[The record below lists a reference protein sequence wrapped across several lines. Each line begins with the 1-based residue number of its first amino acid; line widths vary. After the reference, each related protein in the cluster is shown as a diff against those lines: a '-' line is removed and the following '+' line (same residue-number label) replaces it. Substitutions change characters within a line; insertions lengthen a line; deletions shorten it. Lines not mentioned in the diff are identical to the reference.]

1 MLIIICMYYWQH
13 FFQEC
18 TRCQL
23 FWKKKKKR
31 RNHSYKIRL
40 DCPLLELKVKTL
52 WVWYNIPVIM
62 SWNRINISIHVQLEI
77 FVSPG
82 LLPLFLI
89 AKQLLKTNF
98 PVSQLSTLM
107 LLKYPCLTS
116 WRRSLGTSCWNSDS
130 THCNKLSPTTA
141 KAFLHKVF
149 LYRIH
154 SWVLEPDYFS

>member
-1 MLIIICMYYWQH
+1 
-13 FFQEC
+13 
-18 TRCQL
+18 
-23 FWKKKKKR
+23 
-31 RNHSYKIRL
+31 
-40 DCPLLELKVKTL
+40 
-52 WVWYNIPVIM
+52 M

-98 PVSQLSTLM
+98 PVSQPSTLM

-154 SWVLEPDYFS
+154 SWVLEPDYFSLLYWWPSLQISTEADMISGKGIREISLTSALQHNPSLFLEARLWSQIFV